1 MSVASALA
9 SAGFGLASAAS
20 WGAGDFS
27 GGLAARRWSVFA
39 VTVTARC
46 AGVVLLVAL
55 VLGLREPPLSRAGMG
70 WAGAAGVVGSIGLAA
85 LYRALAV
92 GQMGVV
98 APVSGVLSAGLPVL
112 FTGFFRGLPTT
123 AQIVGFGLAMTS
135 VWMLSRPQS
144 PAGGPGGFGLALLSG
159 VGFGGFLVLV
169 AQASRSA
176 WLWPLAVANMTSLA
190 TLLLLAVATRQLG
203 RPSSGSLPFAILAG
217 VLDVAG
223 NAFFLLAAQLGR
235 LDTAAVL
242 SSLYPASTV
251 LLAWAV
257 LRERV
262 SPLQAA
268 GIVVA
273 LAAIALIAR

>member
-1 MSVASALA
+1 MVASALA

-20 WGAGDFS
+20 WGAADFS
-27 GGLAARRWSVFA
+27 GGLAARRWNVVA
-39 VTVTARC
+39 VTVAARC
-46 AGVVLLVAL
+46 AGVSLLVAL
-55 VLGLREPPLSRAGMG
+55 ALGLREPALSGAGLW
-70 WAGAAGVVGSIGLAA
+70 WASAAGVAGTVGVVA

-92 GQMGVV
+92 GQMGVA

-112 FTGFFRGLPTT
+112 FTAFFTGLPTT
-123 AQIVGFGLAMTS
+123 AQLIGFGLAMAS
-135 VWMLSRPQS
+135 VWMLSRPQGS
-144 PAGGPGGFGLALLSG
+144 TGRPAGFGLALLSG
-159 VGFGGFLVLV
+159 AGFGTFLILI

-176 WLWPLAVANMTSLA
+176 VLWPLAVANMVSLA
-190 TLLLLAVATRQLG
+190 TMLVVAAVTRQTE
-203 RPSSGSLPFAILAG
+203 RPPAGSLPLAFLTG
-217 VLDVAG
+217 VLDVGG

-242 SSLYPASTV
+242 SSLYPASTA

-257 LRERV
+257 LGERV
-262 SPLQAA
+262 SALQAT

>member
-1 MSVASALA
+1 MVPSALS

-46 AGVVLLVAL
+46 AGVSLLVAL
-55 VLGLREPPLSRAGMG
+55 AVGLREPALPGAGMA
-70 WAGAAGVVGSIGLAA
+70 WAGAAGMLSSVGLAA

-112 FTGFFRGLPTT
+112 FSAFFTGLPTT
-123 AQIVGFGLAMTS
+123 AQMVGFALAMTS
-135 VWMLSRPQS
+135 VWMLSRPQG
-144 PAGGPGGFGLALLSG
+144 PAGGPDGFGLALLSG
-159 VGFGGFLVLV
+159 VGFGGFLVLI
-169 AQASRSA
+169 AQASRST
-176 WLWPLAVANMTSLA
+176 WLWPLAVANMTSLG
-190 TLLLLAVATRQLG
+190 TLLSLAVATRQME
-203 RPSSGSLPFAILAG
+203 RPASGSLPFALLAG
-217 VLDVAG
+217 VLDVTG

-257 LRERV
+257 LGERV

-268 GIVVA
+268 GVVVA

>member
-1 MSVASALA
+1 MMPSAFL

-39 VTVTARC
+39 VTVAARC
-46 AGVVLLVAL
+46 AGVSLLLAL
-55 VLGLREPPLSRAGMG
+55 AAGLREPGLSGAGLG
-70 WAGAAGVVGSIGLAA
+70 WAGAAGVMGSIGLAA

-112 FTGFFRGLPTT
+112 FTVLVRGLPTA
-123 AQIVGFGLAMTS
+123 AQMTGFGLAMAS
-135 VWMLSRPQS
+135 VWMLSRPQG
-144 PAGGPGGFGLALLSG
+144 PAGGPGGFGLAVLSG
-159 VGFGGFLVLV
+159 VGFGGFLVLI
-169 AQASRSA
+169 AQASQST

-190 TLLLLAVATRQLG
+190 TLLLLALATRQME
-203 RPSSGSLPFAILAG
+203 RPSPGSLPFALLAG

-223 NAFFLLAAQLGR
+223 NACFLLAAQLGR

-251 LLAWAV
+251 VLAWAV

>member
-1 MSVASALA
+1 MAPSALS

-39 VTVTARC
+39 VTATARG
-46 AGVVLLVAL
+46 AGVVLVVAL
-55 VLGLREPPLSRAGMG
+55 AFGLREPALSPTGIA
-70 WAGAAGVVGSIGLAA
+70 WAAAAGVVGSIGLAA

-112 FTGFFRGLPTT
+112 FTAVFRGLPTT
-123 AQIVGFGLAMTS
+123 AQMGGFALAMTS
-135 VWMLSRPQS
+135 VWLLSRPQGS
-144 PAGGPGGFGLALLSG
+144 TGGPRGFALALLSG
-159 VGFGGFLVLV
+159 VGFGGFLVLI
-169 AQASRSA
+169 AQASRST
-176 WLWPLAVANMTSLA
+176 WLWPLAVANIASLA
-190 TLLLLAVATRQLG
+190 TLVLVATTARQME
-203 RPSSGSLPFAILAG
+203 RPPAGSLPFALMAG
-217 VLDVAG
+217 VLDAAG

-242 SSLYPASTV
+242 SSFYPASTV
-251 LLAWAV
+251 LLARAV
-257 LRERV
+257 LREPI

-273 LAAIALIAR
+273 LAAIALIAG